1 MALEHTSPL
10 PLYHQLEQA
19 LGERIARGEYGTG
32 TAIPGELDLAREFGV
47 SRGTIR
53 QAIERLVRRG
63 LIVRQRG
70 RGSFVARGP
79 LDYPLGS
86 FYSFAHEMADRGI
99 PESSRV
105 LAQRRIRPAA
115 SVARALALEPG
126 AVAVRIVRLRLA
138 GDRPFLLET
147 SHVPAAL
154 VPSLVEADLSR
165 GSIYDVMEA
174 DGVRLTR
181 VTEHVRSV
189 TIDARAAGA
198 LQARAGSPG
207 FALERLGIAGATP
220 AELRHV
226 IAPGDRVRLTA
237 SWGQAPKVVQ

>member
-1 MALEHTSPL
+1 MALEHASPL
-10 PLYHQLEQA
+10 PLYHQLERA
-19 LGERIARGEYGTG
+19 LAERIARGEYETG
-32 TAIPGELDLAREFGV
+32 AAIPGELELAREFGV

-53 QAIERLVRRG
+53 QAVERLVRSG

-79 LDYPLGS
+79 IDYPLGS
-86 FYSFAHEMADRGI
+86 FYSFAHEMAGRGI
-99 PESSRV
+99 AESSRV
-105 LAQRRIRPAA
+105 LAQRRVRPSA
-115 SVARALALEPG
+115 SVARALALEEG
-126 AVAVRIVRLRLA
+126 ATAVRIVRLRLA

-147 SHVPAAL
+147 SHVPDAL

-165 GSIYDVMEA
+165 GSIYDVMDA

-189 TIDARAAGA
+189 AIDARAAEA
-198 LQARAGSPG
+198 LQARTGSPG
-207 FALERLGIAGATP
+207 FALERLGVAGATP

-237 SWGQAPKVVQ
+237 TWGQVGH